1 MNSDLIALVDS
12 NISYFEGL
20 KFSGNIYGKFVEGVI
35 TVEYDRFYLCQNVME
50 GTSADDKKGY
60 KYSWVVSKYNFKRL
74 LEEKKTEDIEYFKL
88 HTINLTKTEGGE
100 YIVCT
105 YESKT
110 RIPLNYC
117 FKTLHGDINA
127 EYLVN
132 NIDGIPSG
140 FAPHNKERFRMATN
154 LEAETYELIGK
165 PYDVTNVPENIKDIL
180 YQKMSANFS
189 EFETLYPE
197 QCYYLEYK
205 TDNCLNVCLFEPKC
219 EIKLKEINSLV
230 DCRYIDICNT
240 CRGYNFIL
248 DFNTSFIRKANSF
261 ENFYFKRGD
270 KIAIL
275 RYYSC
280 LVKESYR
287 YFVDEENN
295 EVPENPLPLGY
306 TMVMSNTDVYSL
318 FDRET
323 FYSGSRYGL
332 NYSISKREM
341 SNLEI
346 IGYFKKKYICKY
358 KTNILLVNPNHLRPL
373 TKEDREIKV
382 SDLKREHHKD
392 NYWISLPLFPK
403 NTYIKMYDIKKDE
416 DGEFISSDCC
426 LHEGRLRY
434 TKDVFNRRYFYNI
447 KTVTIIN
454 EETIL
459 KDLLNSDKS
468 IIEEIKNSPEENFIF
483 ITERFVYLPLVGCP
497 DANYKR
503 MFTKSSISAHLS
515 EKGTLTDLGI
525 YVKRYIKEIPL
536 TSLNKNMQNV
546 YLRKPGDTRIL
557 KYYIERGNIYRFED
571 NQEVYDVDYNSLSS
585 YKGCQLFIIKDTP
598 FELSINTT
606 KQTLKE
612 KIKHFCFFK

>member
-12 NISYFEGL
+12 NISYFDGL
-20 KFSGNIYGKFVEGVI
+20 KFSGNISGSFCEGVI
-35 TVEYDRFYLCQNVME
+35 TVEDNRFFLCQNVID
-50 GTSADDKKGY
+50 GANADDKKGY
-60 KYSWVVSKYNFKRL
+60 KYSWTVNKYNFKLL
-74 LEEKKTEDIEYFKL
+74 LEGKKADDVEHFKL
-88 HTINLTKTEGGE
+88 HAISLTKTEGGE

-132 NIDGIPSG
+132 NIDGVPSG

-154 LEAETYELIGK
+154 LEAETYELVGK

-180 YQKMSANFS
+180 FQKKLANFS

-197 QCYYLEYK
+197 QCYYLEYE
-205 TDNCLNVCLFEPKC
+205 TNNCLNVCLFQPNC

-230 DCRYIDICNT
+230 ECCYIDICNT
-240 CRGYNFIL
+240 CIGYNFIL
-248 DFNTSFIRKANSF
+248 DFNTTFIRKANSF
-261 ENFYFKRGD
+261 ENFYFERGD

-275 RYYSC
+275 RYYSR

-295 EVPENPLPLGY
+295 EVPENALPLGY
-306 TMVMSNTDVYSL
+306 TTVMSNIDVYSL
-318 FDRET
+318 FDKET

-382 SDLKREHHKD
+382 SDLKREH
-392 NYWISLPLFPK
+392 NNNSYWISLPLFPK
-403 NTYIKMYDIKKDE
+403 NTYIKIYNIAKDE
-416 DGEFISSDCC
+416 DGEFISSD
-426 LHEGRLRY
+426 
-434 TKDVFNRRYFYNI
+434 
-447 KTVTIIN
+447 
-454 EETIL
+454 
-459 KDLLNSDKS
+459 
-468 IIEEIKNSPEENFIF
+468 
-483 ITERFVYLPLVGCP
+483 
-497 DANYKR
+497 
-503 MFTKSSISAHLS
+503 
-515 EKGTLTDLGI
+515 
-525 YVKRYIKEIPL
+525 
-536 TSLNKNMQNV
+536 
-546 YLRKPGDTRIL
+546 
-557 KYYIERGNIYRFED
+557 
-571 NQEVYDVDYNSLSS
+571 
-585 YKGCQLFIIKDTP
+585 
-598 FELSINTT
+598 
-606 KQTLKE
+606 
-612 KIKHFCFFK
+612 

>member
-12 NISYFEGL
+12 NISYFDGL
-20 KFSGNIYGKFVEGVI
+20 KFSGNIKGHFCEGVI
-35 TVEYDRFYLCQNVME
+35 TVEDNRFYLCQNVID
-50 GTSADDKKGY
+50 GANADDKKGY
-60 KYSWVVSKYNFKRL
+60 KYSWVINKYNFKLL
-74 LEEKKTEDIEYFKL
+74 LEGKKAEDVKHFKL
-88 HTINLTKTEGGE
+88 HTISLTKTEGGE

-140 FAPHNKERFRMATN
+140 FAPNNKERFRMATN
-154 LEAETYELIGK
+154 LEAEIYELVGK

-180 YQKMSANFS
+180 FQKKLANFS

-197 QCYYLEYK
+197 QCYYLEYV
-205 TDNCLNVCLFEPKC
+205 TNNCLYVCLFQPNC

-230 DCRYIDICNT
+230 DCYYIDICNT

-261 ENFYFKRGD
+261 ENFYFERGD
-270 KIAIL
+270 KVAIL

-306 TMVMSNTDVYSL
+306 TMVMSNTAVYSL
-318 FDRET
+318 FDSET

-332 NYSISKREM
+332 NYSISKREI

-358 KTNILLVNPNHLRPL
+358 KTNILLVNPNQLRPL
-373 TKEDREIKV
+373 IKEDREIKV
-382 SDLKREHHKD
+382 SDLKREHYKD

-403 NTYIKMYDIKKDE
+403 NTYIKINNIKKDADE
-416 DGEFISSDCC
+416 EFISSDYC
-426 LHEGRLRY
+426 LQEGRLRY

-483 ITERFVYLPLVGCP
+483 ITERFDYLPLVGYS

-503 MFTKSSISAHLS
+503 MFTKSSISAYLS

-557 KYYIERGNIYRFED
+557 KHFTKRDNIYRFED
-571 NQEVYDVDYNSLSS
+571 HQEVYDVDYNSLSS
-585 YKGCQLFIIKDTP
+585 YEGCQLFIIKDAP

>member
-12 NISYFEGL
+12 NISYFDGL
-20 KFSGNIYGKFVEGVI
+20 KFSGNVKGPFCEGVI
-35 TVEYDRFYLCQNVME
+35 TVEDNTFYLCQNVMD
-50 GTSADDKKGY
+50 GGRADDRKGY
-60 KYSWVVSKYNFKRL
+60 KYSWAVGKYDFKLL
-74 LEEKKTEDIEYFKL
+74 LEGKKAEDVEHFKL
-88 HTINLTKTEGGE
+88 YNITLTKPEGGE

-110 RIPLNYC
+110 KIPLNYC

-154 LEAETYELIGK
+154 LEAEIYELVGK
-165 PYDVTNVPENIKDIL
+165 PYDITTVPENVKDIL

-205 TDNCLNVCLFEPKC
+205 ADNCLNVCLFQPNC

-230 DCRYIDICNT
+230 DCCYIDICNT

-261 ENFYFKRGD
+261 ENFYFERGD

-306 TMVMSNTDVYSL
+306 TMVMSNTGVYSL
-318 FDRET
+318 FDSET

-373 TKEDREIKV
+373 IKEDREIKV
-382 SDLKREHHKD
+382 SDLKREHYKD

-403 NTYIKMYDIKKDE
+403 NTYIKIYNIKKDE
-416 DGEFISSDCC
+416 GGEFISSDYC
-426 LHEGRLRY
+426 LQEGRLRY

-483 ITERFVYLPLVGCP
+483 ITERFDYLPLVGYS

-503 MFTKSSISAHLS
+503 MFTKSSISAYLS

-557 KYYIERGNIYRFED
+557 KHFAKRDNIYRFED
-571 NQEVYDVDYNSLSS
+571 HQEAYDVDYNSLSS
-585 YKGCQLFIIKDTP
+585 YKGCQLFIIKDAP

>member
-12 NISYFEGL
+12 NISYFDGL
-20 KFSGNIYGKFVEGVI
+20 KFSGNIKGHFCEGVI
-35 TVEYDRFYLCQNVME
+35 TVEDNRFYLCQNVID
-50 GTSADDKKGY
+50 GANADDKKGY
-60 KYSWVVSKYNFKRL
+60 KYSWVINKYNFKLL
-74 LEEKKTEDIEYFKL
+74 LEGKKAEDVKHFKL
-88 HTINLTKTEGGE
+88 HTISLTKTEGGE

-127 EYLVN
+127 ECLVN

-140 FAPHNKERFRMATN
+140 FAPNNKERFRMATN
-154 LEAETYELIGK
+154 LEAEIYELVGK

-180 YQKMSANFS
+180 FQKKLANFS

-197 QCYYLEYK
+197 QCYYLEYV
-205 TDNCLNVCLFEPKC
+205 TNNCLHVCLFQPNC

-230 DCRYIDICNT
+230 DCCYIDIWNT
-240 CRGYNFIL
+240 CRGYNFML

-261 ENFYFKRGD
+261 ENFYFERGA

-280 LVKESYR
+280 LAKESYR

-318 FDRET
+318 FDSET

-358 KTNILLVNPNHLRPL
+358 KTNILLVNPNQLRPL
-373 TKEDREIKV
+373 IKEDREIKV
-382 SDLKREHHKD
+382 SDLKREHYKD

-403 NTYIKMYDIKKDE
+403 NTYIKIYNIKKDE
-416 DGEFISSDCC
+416 DGEFISSDHC
-426 LHEGRLRY
+426 LQEGRLRY
-434 TKDVFNRRYFYNI
+434 TKDVFNRIYFYNI

-483 ITERFVYLPLVGCP
+483 ITERFDYLPLVGYS

-503 MFTKSSISAHLS
+503 MFTKSSISAYLS

-557 KYYIERGNIYRFED
+557 KHFTKRDNIYRFED
-571 NQEVYDVDYNSLSS
+571 LQEVYDVDYNSLSS
-585 YKGCQLFIIKDTP
+585 YEGCQLFIIKDAP